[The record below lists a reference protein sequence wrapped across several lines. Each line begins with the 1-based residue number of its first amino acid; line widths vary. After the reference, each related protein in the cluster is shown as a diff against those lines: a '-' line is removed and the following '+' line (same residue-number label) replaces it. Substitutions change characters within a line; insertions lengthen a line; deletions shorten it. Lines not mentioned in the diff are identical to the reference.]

1 MEVFAKRLEDLCDH
15 AQENWKWM
23 TAEGGNGGSRC
34 YSAMVMQMSTISE
47 MRIVIEDMREA
58 EKAKIIDL
66 TELEE

>member
-15 AQENWKWM
+15 AQANWDWM
-23 TAEGGNGGSRC
+23 SKNNNDPGRA
-34 YSAMVMQMSTISE
+34 YSAMVMQMSTISQ